1 MLKTQNEKPGEILY
15 EARNQES
22 SRNQILGIP
31 DWITLLILVLQRAD
45 AKTGSNT
52 CVKRNQGSKVKRVE
66 RGVRACMLSCFSSK
80 QFFATP
86 GTIACQ
92 AYLSMGI
99 LQARILEWVVMP
111 SSRGS
116 SQPRDQTC
124 VSFNASCALA
134 GTFFTPGTTWE
145 AEVASGH
152 DPNLTTGEGERKR
165 NLGSSI
171 MDCFEV

>member
-1 MLKTQNEKPGEILY
+1 MLETQNEKPGEILN

-52 CVKRNQGSKVKRVE
+52 CVKRSQGSKVKRVE
-66 RGVRACMLSCFSSK
+66 RGVSACMLSCFSSK

-86 GTIACQ
+86 GTIVRQ
-92 AYLSMGI
+92 ASLSMGI
-99 LQARILEWVVMP
+99 LQARILERVVMP
-111 SSRGS
+111 SFRGS

-124 VSFNASCALA
+124 VSFILCIGRHILY
-134 GTFFTPGTTWE
+134 PW
-145 AEVASGH
+145 H
-152 DPNLTTGEGERKR
+152 H
-165 NLGSSI
+165 LGSPSGVRSWSKS
-171 MDCFEV
+171 DHRWRRKEEKSG